1 MHIFADISEADVKL
15 LTFSK
20 KLNTINRRKP

>member
-1 MHIFADISEADVKL
+1 LKL

-20 KLNTINRRKP
+20 KVYPSRLHS